1 MIRYFICWKFRTLSQ
16 VWDQFIKLG
25 DLADILSVLL
35 MAETLDDQK
44 TYVQNLKIPS
54 EIHLKDVKRHTCH
67 SIIKDVVRVMKW
79 SPIHHVAHSLIVK
92 GKRDLE
98 MLPPTHYTLA
108 LHIKILNYQAKIC
121 KGG

>member
-16 VWDQFIKLG
+16 VWYQFIKLG

-44 TYVQNLKIPS
+44 TCMQNLKIPS

-67 SIIKDVVRVMKW
+67 SIIKDVVRAIKW
-79 SPIHHVAHSLIVK
+79 SPIHHVAQRRPQPVLSDILTKSLHTEAI
-92 GKRDLE
+92 
-98 MLPPTHYTLA
+98 
-108 LHIKILNYQAKIC
+108 
-121 KGG
+121 